1 MTESELK
8 EIEERC
14 NKATEGPWKSMIEG
28 RDHTSGDSFIM
39 TGGKDIYIDNPL
51 LDNNQD
57 FIANAKQD
65 IPKLIQEIRKLKK
78 KLNKA
83 SC

>member
-1 MTESELK
+1 MTEKELQ

-14 NKATEGPWKSMIEG
+14 KKATKGPWKSMIEG

-39 TGGKDIYIDNPL
+39 TGGEDIYISNPL

-57 FIANAKQD
+57 FIASVKQD
-65 IPKLIQEIRKLKK
+65 IPKLISEIRRLK
-78 KLNKA
+78 
-83 SC
+83 SSQ